1 MKKIIIILILFPCYS
16 HCISN
21 ENLGRILHIS
31 DIHLDT
37 RYHIGGVDNC
47 VLGDTGM
54 GCCRKY
60 DIPKKPYGYASEWGN
75 YNCDSPIKLVNETFR
90 WIRNNIHIDAIIYTG
105 DAVDHHDVTQTIGY
119 NLEEIETVFQLFHE
133 YFSDIPLFHTLGNHD
148 TYPIDQTPP
157 YIYSIFLNE
166 YNSLNI
172 KSGGLRSQNKTLL
185 EGGYF
190 YDYFNVGDSKKKIK
204 VISLNTMYY
213 DTNNL
218 FTKYS
223 KNNDIKGQWA
233 WLDNELNK
241 SSVAGEKV
249 WLLLHIP
256 PSNDKEDESYKKRFI
271 SYLTKYKDTVVATF
285 SGHIHSDNYKLYFDR
300 VGDLVGFG
308 TIPSSIM
315 PNKINPSFRVIEY
328 NKRDGKLLNYKQ
340 YYADL
345 NDTIKNGVIDYILNY
360 DFRELY
366 GVDDFSKESF
376 LQIYHNMR
384 MNSTVLNKYWTY
396 NKPDGI
402 IKTCSGACR
411 SSLFN
416 DILIR
421 N

>member
-1 MKKIIIILILFPCYS
+1 MAVLPCYTS
-16 HCISN
+16 FSLLN

-75 YNCDSPIKLVNETFR
+75 YNCDAPIKLVNETFR
-90 WIRNNIHIDAIIYTG
+90 WIRDNIDIDAIIYTG

-119 NLEEIETVFQLFHE
+119 NLEEIETVFQLFHK
-133 YFSDIPLFHTLGNHD
+133 YFSDIPLFHSLGNHD

-157 YIYSIFLNE
+157 YIYSKFLDE

-172 KSGGLRSQNKTLL
+172 KSGGLQSQNKTVL

-190 YDYFNVGDSKKKIK
+190 YDYFNVGCGSPRIK

-223 KNNDIKGQWA
+223 KDDDIKGQWA

-241 SSVAGEKV
+241 SSSVGEKV

-256 PSNDKEDESYKKRFI
+256 PSNDKSDVKYKNRLI
-271 SYLTKYKDTVVATF
+271 SYLSKYKETVVATF
-285 SGHIHSDNYKLYFDR
+285 SGHIHSDNFKLYFDG

-328 NKRDGKLLNYKQ
+328 DRIDGALLNYKQ

-345 NDTIKNGVIDYILNY
+345 NDTIKNGAIDYKLNY

-402 IKTCSGACR
+402 IKKCSSGCK
-411 SSLFN
+411 SSLFD

-421 N
+421 

>member
-1 MKKIIIILILFPCYS
+1 MKILITMKMLILCSSLFV
-16 HCISN
+16 SN
-21 ENLGRILHIS
+21 ATTGKILHIS

-60 DIPKKPYGYASEWGN
+60 DIPKKTYGYASEWGN
-75 YNCDSPIKLVNETFR
+75 YNCDAPIKLVNETFR
-90 WIRNNIHIDAIIYTG
+90 WIRDNIDIDAIIYTG

-133 YFSDIPLFHTLGNHD
+133 YFSDIPLFHSLGNHD

-157 YIYSIFLNE
+157 YIYSKFLDE

-172 KSGGLRSQNKTLL
+172 KSGGLQNQNKTLL

-190 YDYFNVGDSKKKIK
+190 YDYFNIGGSKKKIK

-223 KNNDIKGQWA
+223 KDDDIKGQWA

-241 SSVAGEKV
+241 SSIVGEKV

-256 PSNDKEDESYKKRFI
+256 PSNDKEDVKYKNRLI
-271 SYLTKYKDTVVATF
+271 SYLSKYKETIVATF
-285 SGHIHSDNYKLYFDR
+285 SGHIHSDNFKLYFDG
-300 VGDLVGFG
+300 VGVLVGFG

-328 NKRDGKLLNYKQ
+328 DNRDGKLLNYKQ

-345 NDTIKNGVIDYILNY
+345 NDTIKNGAIDYKLNY

-396 NKPDGI
+396 NKPDGM
-402 IKTCSGACR
+402 IKKCSGVCR
-411 SSLFN
+411 SSLFD

-421 N
+421 

>member
-1 MKKIIIILILFPCYS
+1 MKKLIIFLANLPCYKS
-16 HCISN
+16 LSLLN
-21 ENLGRILHIS
+21 NNLGKILHIS

-75 YNCDSPIKLVNETFR
+75 YNCDSPIKLVNETFK
-90 WIRNNIHIDAIIYTG
+90 WIRNNIDLDAIIYTG
-105 DAVDHHDVTQTIGY
+105 DAVDHHDVSQTIGY
-119 NLEEIETVFQLFHE
+119 NLEELETVFQLFHE

-157 YIYSIFLNE
+157 YIYSTFLNE
-166 YNSLNI
+166 YATINI
-172 KSGGLRSQNKTLL
+172 KSGGLKNQSRTIV

-190 YDYFNVGDSKKKIK
+190 YNYFNIGNSNKKIK

-223 KNNDIKGQWA
+223 KDDDIKRQWV

-241 SSVAGEKV
+241 SSIIGEKV

-256 PSNDKEDESYKKRFI
+256 PSNDKEDEKYKNRFI
-271 SYLTKYKDTVVATF
+271 TYLSKYRDIVTATF
-285 SGHIHSDNYKLYFDR
+285 SGHIHSDNFKLYFDR
-300 VGDLVGFG
+300 RGELVGFG

-315 PNKINPSFRVIEY
+315 PDKINPSFRIIEY
-328 NKRDGKLLNYKQ
+328 NKRDGRLLNYKQ
-340 YYADL
+340 YYSNL
-345 NDTIKNGVIDYILNY
+345 NDTIKNGIIDYKLNY
-360 DFRELY
+360 DFNELY

-376 LQIYHNMR
+376 LQVYHNMR
-384 MNSTVLNKYWTY
+384 LNSSILNAYWTY
-396 NKPDGI
+396 HKPDEI
-402 IKTCSGACR
+402 VKNCSGVCR

-416 DILIR
+416 NILIR
-421 N
+421 